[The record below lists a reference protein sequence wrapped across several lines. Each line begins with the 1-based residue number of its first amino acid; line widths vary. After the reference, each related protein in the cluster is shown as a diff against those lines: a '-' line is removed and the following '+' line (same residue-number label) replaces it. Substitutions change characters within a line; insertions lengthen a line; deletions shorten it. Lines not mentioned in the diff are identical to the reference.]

1 MKKIIK
7 NPIFTFI
14 LGAILFG
21 GTTGVLAATLLA
33 SNIEYTPKDKTWKV
47 NNVKDAIDDLYQ
59 NNTIG
64 KEEII
69 LTNTTSYQLPT
80 FETYSWASEDS
91 AVTISSSNVVTVTS
105 NGKHDVYLEKNGKK
119 YFKYVFDYQGPV
131 LIFVDGSRFSSVSVN
146 SGNNGTLS
154 QVSEVL
160 FDGIKTHQ
168 GQYGALLMSTAS
180 NLKFTVTKNVDITFT
195 SGSGY
200 GDSGGSD
207 GSQYA
212 QFYKVN
218 SDNSETLYTRF
229 VQKRNGSVTQSFEP
243 GTYMLRA
250 AYNYVCFDE
259 WEVTVKN

>member
-33 SNIEYTPKDKTWKV
+33 SNIKYTPKDKTWKV
-47 NNVKDAIDDLYQ
+47 DNVKDAIDDLYQ
-59 NNTIG
+59 NNTMG

-80 FETYSWASEDS
+80 FETYSWTSGDS
-91 AVTISSSNVVTVTS
+91 AVTINSSNVVTVVS
-105 NGKHDVYLEKNGKK
+105 DGKHNVYLEKNGKK
-119 YFKYVFDYQGPV
+119 YFEYVFDYQGPV
-131 LIFVDGSRFSSVSVN
+131 LTFVDGSISSVNTNYSTV
-146 SGNNGTLS
+146 S
-154 QVSEVL
+154 QISEVL

-168 GQYGALLMSTAS
+168 GQYGALLMSTS
-180 NLKFTVTKNVDITFT
+180 RYLKFTVTKNVDITFT

-207 GSQYA
+207 GGQYA

-250 AYNYVCFDE
+250 SYNYICFDE